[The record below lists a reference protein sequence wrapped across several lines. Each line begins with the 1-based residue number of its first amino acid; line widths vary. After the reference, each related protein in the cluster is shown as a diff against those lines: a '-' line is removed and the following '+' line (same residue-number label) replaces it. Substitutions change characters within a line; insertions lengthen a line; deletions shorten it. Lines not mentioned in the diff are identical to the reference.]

1 MDKHALP
8 LYPRRVATRKKR
20 TFADAVQISATI
32 VLIIF
37 GIFYVNRFLGGVLNS
52 FGIWPRH
59 PVGLSGILFSPLLHY
74 NDAHLSTNMI
84 SLFLLLVILFLNRE
98 YRPDLA
104 FMSIWILSGVGTWL
118 IGRSDAGG
126 QPVIHIGASGVIYGL
141 VSYLIVAAWWLK
153 SWTSFFWSIAIF
165 FLYGGIFYG
174 MLSQPKFISW
184 EGHLAG
190 AVAGVFVAWRQHK

>member
-1 MDKHALP
+1 MAG
-8 LYPRRVATRKKR
+8 KKR
-20 TFADAVQISATI
+20 TLGDAVQISATI

-37 GIFYVNRFLGGVLNS
+37 GIYYVNRFMGGWLNS

-59 PVGLSGILFSPLLHY
+59 PRGLAGILFSPLLHH

-84 SLFLLLVILFLNRE
+84 SLFLLLIILFLNRE

-118 IGRSDAGG
+118 IGRAGSG
-126 QPVIHIGASGVIYGL
+126 AQPVIHIGASGIIYGL
-141 VSYLIVAAWWLK
+141 VSYLIAAAWWLK

-165 FLYGGIFYG
+165 FVYGGIFYG

-190 AVAGVFVAWRQHK
+190 AVAGVFVAWRQHR